1 MKTKIFVLVGIL
13 TFVSLQNILPQ
24 EKIHKRDN
32 CRQQC
37 FNKLDLTEEQQEKV
51 ETMKLDHQMK
61 MIDLKANLEKKKLGL
76 ADLKNNGNY
85 TRDEYIG
92 QIEQINSAKE
102 AIAISRANF
111 KMDVYEILDTDQKKE
126 WNELS
131 INFGERKEKRMNKSN
146 ERRNFN

>member
-24 EKIHKRDN
+24 EKNHKRDN
-32 CRQQC
+32 CRQLC

-51 ETMKLDHQMK
+51 ETMKLDHQME

-111 KMDVYEILDTDQKKE
+111 KMDVYEILDADQKKE

-146 ERRNFN
+146 KRRNFN

>member
-51 ETMKLDHQMK
+51 ETMKLDHQME

-102 AIAISRANF
+102 AIAISKANF
-111 KMDVYEILDTDQKKE
+111 KMDVYEILDADQKKE

>member
-24 EKIHKRDN
+24 EKNHKRDN

-51 ETMKLDHQMK
+51 ETMKLDHQME

-111 KMDVYEILDTDQKKE
+111 KMDVYEILDADQKKE

>member
-51 ETMKLDHQMK
+51 ETMKLDHQME

-111 KMDVYEILDTDQKKE
+111 KMDVYEILDADQKKE

>member
-51 ETMKLDHQMK
+51 ETMKLDHQME

-102 AIAISRANF
+102 AIAISKANF

>member
-51 ETMKLDHQMK
+51 ETMKLGHQME

-111 KMDVYEILDTDQKKE
+111 KMDVYEILDADQKKE